1 MGGVFGF
8 LAFQRVNELE
18 EELNRLKKEQGLT
31 NQSESDTDKDAGREI
46 TENDL
51 KALFATITCVVGVAL
66 IAGVSLV
73 LWHMLH

>member
-1 MGGVFGF
+1 MGVFGL
-8 LAFQRVNELE
+8 LALQRVDELE

-31 NQSESDTDKDAGREI
+31 DQSESDTDEMHEMQI
-46 TENDL
+46 TENDM
-51 KALFATITCVVGVAL
+51 KTLFATIACVVGVAL

>member
-1 MGGVFGF
+1 MGVFGL
-8 LAFQRVNELE
+8 LALQRVDELE
-18 EELNRLKKEQGLT
+18 EELNRLKKNQGLT
-31 NQSESDTDKDAGREI
+31 DQSESDTDEMHEMRI

-51 KALFATITCVVGVAL
+51 KALFATIACVVGALL

>member
-1 MGGVFGF
+1 MGVFGLF
-8 LAFQRVNELE
+8 ALQRVDELE

-31 NQSESDTDKDAGREI
+31 DQSESDTDEMHEMQI

-51 KALFATITCVVGVAL
+51 KALFATIACVVGVAL
-66 IAGVSLV
+66 IVGVSLV

>member
-1 MGGVFGF
+1 MGVFGL
-8 LAFQRVNELE
+8 LALQRVDELE
-18 EELNRLKKEQGLT
+18 KELNRLKKEQGLT
-31 NQSESDTDKDAGREI
+31 DQSESDTDEMHEMQI

>member
-1 MGGVFGF
+1 MGVFGL
-8 LAFQRVNELE
+8 LALQRVDELE

-31 NQSESDTDKDAGREI
+31 DQSESDTDEMHEMQI

-51 KALFATITCVVGVAL
+51 KALFATIACVVGVAL
-66 IAGVSLV
+66 IVGASLV

>member
-1 MGGVFGF
+1 MGVFGL
-8 LAFQRVNELE
+8 LALQRVDELE

-31 NQSESDTDKDAGREI
+31 DQSESDTDEMHEMQI

-51 KALFATITCVVGVAL
+51 KALFATIACVVGVAL

>member
-1 MGGVFGF
+1 MGVFG
-8 LAFQRVNELE
+8 LIALQRVDELE

-31 NQSESDTDKDAGREI
+31 DQSESDTDEMHEMQI

-51 KALFATITCVVGVAL
+51 KALFATIACVVGVAL

>member
-1 MGGVFGF
+1 MGVFGL
-8 LAFQRVNELE
+8 LALQRVDELE
-18 EELNRLKKEQGLT
+18 KELNRLKKEQGLT
-31 NQSESDTDKDAGREI
+31 DQSESEMHEMQI

-51 KALFATITCVVGVAL
+51 KALFATIACVVGALL

>member
-1 MGGVFGF
+1 MGVFGL
-8 LAFQRVNELE
+8 LALQRVDELE

-31 NQSESDTDKDAGREI
+31 DQSESDTDEMHEMQI

-51 KALFATITCVVGVAL
+51 KALFATIACVVGVAL
-66 IAGVSLV
+66 IAGISLV

>member
-1 MGGVFGF
+1 MGVFGL
-8 LAFQRVNELE
+8 LALQRVDELE

-31 NQSESDTDKDAGREI
+31 DQSESDTDEMHEMQI

-51 KALFATITCVVGVAL
+51 KALFATIACVVGVAL
-66 IAGVSLV
+66 IVGVSLV

>member
-1 MGGVFGF
+1 MGVFGL
-8 LAFQRVNELE
+8 LALQRVDELE

-31 NQSESDTDKDAGREI
+31 DQSESDTDEMQI

-51 KALFATITCVVGVAL
+51 KALFATIACVVGVAL

>member
-1 MGGVFGF
+1 MGVFGL
-8 LAFQRVNELE
+8 LALQRVDELE

-31 NQSESDTDKDAGREI
+31 DQSEHNTDKMHEMQI

-51 KALFATITCVVGVAL
+51 KALFATIACVVGALL

-73 LWHMLH
+73 LWLMLH

>member
-1 MGGVFGF
+1 MGVFGI
-8 LAFQRVNELE
+8 LALQRVDELE

-31 NQSESDTDKDAGREI
+31 DQSESDTDEMHEMQI

-51 KALFATITCVVGVAL
+51 KALFATIACVIGVAL

>member
-1 MGGVFGF
+1 MGVFGL
-8 LAFQRVNELE
+8 LALQRVDELE

-31 NQSESDTDKDAGREI
+31 DQSESDTDEMHEMQI

-73 LWHMLH
+73 LWHMPH

>member
-1 MGGVFGF
+1 MGVFGL
-8 LAFQRVNELE
+8 LALQRVDELE
-18 EELNRLKKEQGLT
+18 EELNRLKKKQGLT
-31 NQSESDTDKDAGREI
+31 DQSESDTDEMHEMQI

-51 KALFATITCVVGVAL
+51 KALFATIACVIGVAL

>member
-1 MGGVFGF
+1 MGVFGL
-8 LAFQRVNELE
+8 LALQRVDELE

-31 NQSESDTDKDAGREI
+31 DQSESDTDEMHEMQI

-51 KALFATITCVVGVAL
+51 KALFATIVCVVGVAL

>member
-1 MGGVFGF
+1 MGVFGL
-8 LAFQRVNELE
+8 LALQRVDELE

-31 NQSESDTDKDAGREI
+31 DQSESDTDEMHEMQI

-51 KALFATITCVVGVAL
+51 KALVATIACVVGVAL